1 MNFSATTE
9 KASAYTSEIV
19 HLLHRPTATKS
30 AFRAHECRGGQLSFA
45 ERAGALDERA
55 HKRHL
60 VSCQHDERARKMSG
74 GA

>member
-9 KASAYTSEIV
+9 KASVYTSEIV
-19 HLLHRPTATKS
+19 HLLHRPMGTKS
-30 AFRAHECRGGQLSFA
+30 AFRAHECRGQISFA
-45 ERAGALDERA
+45 EGAGALDERA